1 MGKFADAIRDRR
13 KGGQRRLGFGA
24 ASEERQ
30 PTMLVGTIGVVDGAD
45 FCLAL
50 NDDDRA
56 AAASSD
62 VAVWGTR
69 LDTLTVDHVGAAKE
83 SGAAFVSFD
92 LDGARA
98 DAMLDDDVDYVVRLG
113 DLRIDEADA
122 RALGSLRPA
131 ELAVEVEFPVG
142 LGTILE
148 LRRLALL
155 TSAPLG
161 VKCPT
166 DISAGDIEALR
177 DSGVAVFVLD
187 RDVSSDDIAAV
198 KQRIAD
204 LPERKPKRG
213 EDAQPL
219 IPTMR
224 PGGDESV
231 GDD

>member
-24 ASEERQ
+24 ASEQRQ
-30 PTMLVGTIGVVDGAD
+30 PTMLVGTIGVVEGAD

-56 AAASSD
+56 AAAASD

-69 LDTLTVDHVGAAKE
+69 LDALTADNVGEAKE
-83 SGAAFVSFD
+83 SGAAFISFD

-98 DAMLDDDVDYVVRLG
+98 DAMLDEDLDYVVRLG
-113 DLRIDEADA
+113 DLRIAEADA

-142 LGTILE
+142 LGAILE

-166 DISAGDIEALR
+166 DVSAGDIEALR

-204 LPERKPKRG
+204 LPERKPKRD
-213 EDAQPL
+213 EDARPL

-224 PGGDESV
+224 PGGDDSV
-231 GDD
+231 EDD

>member
-30 PTMLVGTIGVVDGAD
+30 PTMLVGTIGVVEGAD

-69 LDTLTVDHVGAAKE
+69 LDALTTDHVGAAKE

-98 DAMLDDDVDYVVRLG
+98 DAMLDEDVDYVVRLG
-113 DLRIDEADA
+113 DLRLDEADA

-142 LGTILE
+142 LGAILE

-155 TSAPLG
+155 TSAPIG

-166 DISAGDIEALR
+166 DISAGDIESLR

-187 RDVSSDDIAAV
+187 RGVSADDVAAV

-204 LPERKPKRG
+204 LPERKPKRN

-224 PGGDESV
+224 QGGDEGV

>member
-24 ASEERQ
+24 ASDERQ
-30 PTMLVGTIGVVDGAD
+30 PTMLVGTIGMVEGAD

-50 NDDDRA
+50 NDADCS
-56 AAASSD
+56 AAASSG
-62 VAVWGTR
+62 VAVWGVR
-69 LDTLTVDHVGAAKE
+69 LDALTADGVGAAKE
-83 SGAAFVSFD
+83 SGAAFVSFE

-98 DAMLDDDVDYVVRLG
+98 DAMLDEDVDYVVRLS
-113 DLRIDEADA
+113 DLRIEEAEA

-142 LGTILE
+142 LSTILE

-155 TSAPLG
+155 TSVPLG
-161 VKCPT
+161 VKCPA
-166 DISAGDIEALR
+166 DISIGDIEALQ

-187 RDVSSDDIAAV
+187 RDVSPDDLAAV
-198 KQRIAD
+198 KQRIAE
-204 LPERKPKRG
+204 LPERKPKRN

-219 IPTMR
+219 IPTVR
-224 PGGDESV
+224 PRGDEGTS
-231 GDD
+231 DD

>member
-30 PTMLVGTIGVVDGAD
+30 PTMLVGAIGVVEGAD

-56 AAASSD
+56 VAASSD

-69 LDTLTVDHVGAAKE
+69 LDALTADNVGAAKE

-98 DAMLDDDVDYVVRLG
+98 DAMLDEDVDYVIRLG
-113 DLRIDEADA
+113 DLRIDDADA

-142 LGTILE
+142 LGAILE

-166 DISAGDIEALR
+166 DVSAGDIEALR

-204 LPERKPKRG
+204 LPERKPKRD
-213 EDAQPL
+213 EDTRPL
-219 IPTMR
+219 IQTMR
-224 PGGDESV
+224 PDGDGGVE
-231 GDD
+231 DD

>member
-30 PTMLVGTIGVVDGAD
+30 PTMLVGAIGVVEGAD

-56 AAASSD
+56 VAASSD

-69 LDTLTVDHVGAAKE
+69 LDALTAENVGAAKE

-98 DAMLDDDVDYVVRLG
+98 DAMLDEDVDYVIRLG
-113 DLRIDEADA
+113 DLRIDDADA

-142 LGTILE
+142 LGAILE

-204 LPERKPKRG
+204 LPERKPKRD
-213 EDAQPL
+213 EDTRPL
-219 IPTMR
+219 IQTMR
-224 PGGDESV
+224 PDGDGGVE
-231 GDD
+231 DD

>member
-24 ASEERQ
+24 ASDERQ
-30 PTMLVGTIGVVDGAD
+30 PTMLVGTIGVVEGAD

-50 NDDDRA
+50 DDKDRSA
-56 AAASSD
+56 AQSSD
-62 VAVWGTR
+62 LAVWGTR
-69 LDTLTVDHVGAAKE
+69 LDALTADNVAAAKD
-83 SGAAFVSFD
+83 SGAAFVSFE

-98 DAMLDDDVDYVVRLG
+98 DALLDEDVDYVVRLG
-113 DLRIDEADA
+113 DVRIDEADA

-142 LGTILE
+142 LTAILE

-155 TSAPLG
+155 TSVPLG

-166 DISAGDIEALR
+166 DVSAGDIEALR

-187 RDVSSDDIAAV
+187 RDVSPDDVAAV

-204 LPERKPKRG
+204 LPERKSKRN

-224 PGGDESV
+224 PGGDEGS
-231 GDD
+231 GEE

>member
-30 PTMLVGTIGVVDGAD
+30 PTMLVGTIGVVEGAD

-56 AAASSD
+56 AAESSD
-62 VAVWGTR
+62 TAVWGTR
-69 LDTLTVDHVGAAKE
+69 LDALTADNVGEAKE
-83 SGAAFVSFD
+83 RGAAFVSFE

-98 DAMLDDDVDYVVRLG
+98 DALLDEDMDFVVRLS
-113 DLRIDEADA
+113 DPRVDEADA
-122 RALGSLRPA
+122 RALGSLRPV
-131 ELAVEVEFPVG
+131 ELAVEVEFPVR
-142 LGTILE
+142 LSAILA

-187 RDVSSDDIAAV
+187 RDVSSDDVAAV
-198 KQRIAD
+198 KQRIAEI
-204 LPERKPKRG
+204 PERKPKRD

-224 PGGDESV
+224 QSGDEGI

>member
-24 ASEERQ
+24 ASDERQ
-30 PTMLVGTIGVVDGAD
+30 PTMLVGTIGVVEGAD

-50 NDDDRA
+50 DDEDRSA
-56 AAASSD
+56 AQSSD
-62 VAVWGTR
+62 LAVWGTR
-69 LDTLTVDHVGAAKE
+69 LDALTADNVAAAKD
-83 SGAAFVSFD
+83 SGAAFVSFE

-98 DAMLDDDVDYVVRLG
+98 DALLDEDVDYVVRLG
-113 DLRIDEADA
+113 DVRIDEADA

-142 LGTILE
+142 LTAILE

-155 TSAPLG
+155 TSIPLG

-166 DISAGDIEALR
+166 DVSAGDIEALR

-187 RDVSSDDIAAV
+187 RDVSPDDVAAV

-204 LPERKPKRG
+204 LPERKSKRN

-224 PGGDESV
+224 PGGDEGS
-231 GDD
+231 GEE

>member
-69 LDTLTVDHVGAAKE
+69 LDALTVDHVGAAKE

-155 TSAPLG
+155 TSAPIG

>member
-30 PTMLVGTIGVVDGAD
+30 PTMLVGAIGVVEGAD

-62 VAVWGTR
+62 IAVWGTR
-69 LDTLTVDHVGAAKE
+69 LDALTTDQVGAAKE
-83 SGAAFVSFD
+83 RGAAFVSFD

-98 DAMLDDDVDYVVRLG
+98 DAMLDEDVDYVVRLG
-113 DLRIDEADA
+113 DLRLDEADA

-142 LGTILE
+142 LGAILE

-155 TSAPLG
+155 TSAPIG

-187 RDVSSDDIAAV
+187 RDVSADDVAAV

-204 LPERKPKRG
+204 LPERKPKRNEG
-213 EDAQPL
+213 AQPL

-224 PGGDESV
+224 QGGDEGV

>member
-24 ASEERQ
+24 ASDERQ
-30 PTMLVGTIGVVDGAD
+30 PTMLVGTIGIVEGAD

-50 NDDDRA
+50 DDDDRS

-62 VAVWGTR
+62 LAVWGTR
-69 LDTLTVDHVGAAKE
+69 LDALTADSVAAAKDG
-83 SGAAFVSFD
+83 GAAFVSFE

-98 DAMLDDDVDYVVRLG
+98 DALLDEEVDYVVRLG

-142 LGTILE
+142 LSAILE

-155 TSAPLG
+155 TSVPLG

-166 DISAGDIEALR
+166 DVSAGDIEALR

-187 RDVSSDDIAAV
+187 RHVTADDVAAV
-198 KQRIAD
+198 KQRIVE
-204 LPERKPKRG
+204 LPERKSKRN

-224 PGGDESV
+224 LGGDEGS
-231 GDD
+231 GEE